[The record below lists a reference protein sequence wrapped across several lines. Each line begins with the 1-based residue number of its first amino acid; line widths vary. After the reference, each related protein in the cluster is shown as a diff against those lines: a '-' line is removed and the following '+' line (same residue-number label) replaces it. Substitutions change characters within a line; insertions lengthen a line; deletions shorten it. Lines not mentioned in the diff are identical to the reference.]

1 MTDIQMIWQ
10 NLDSYSSKFSSCP
23 GTTNMKPNK
32 QIDQINQMKRRNPVL
47 AIALARKAGPMRDR
61 RQRRVKER
69 TRRELQIQYSDQ

>member
-1 MTDIQMIWQ
+1 
-10 NLDSYSSKFSSCP
+10 
-23 GTTNMKPNK
+23 MKPNK